1 MYVTITGASHFLG
14 IEALKP
20 GRKVYFIKDKE
31 NEYDEES
38 IKVQSDTGATLGYV
52 ANSVNT
58 VAKGTHSA
66 GYVYNSFADQTEAT
80 ILFTV
85 KGVALAQINNKKTK

>member
-1 MYVTITGASHFLG
+1 MYITITGASHFLG

-20 GRKVYFIKDKE
+20 GKKVLLVKDKD

-38 IKVQSDTGATLGYV
+38 IRVQSDTGATFGYV
-52 ANSVNT
+52 ANSTST

-66 GYVYNSFADQTEAT
+66 GYIYNSFKDEAEAT
-80 ILFTV
+80 ILFVV
-85 KGVALAQINNKKTK
+85 KGVALAEVKTK